1 MRMKRIKKKKLRFS
15 ENMAGYLFISPWIIG
30 FICFIAGPMLYSLAI
45 SFTKWEFMKNM
56 RFIGLGNYIKI
67 FTKDRYALPALG
79 KTIYFT
85 LVAVPCQS
93 IIALLLA
100 QLFNNNLKGTK
111 IYRAIIYVP
120 CVVSGA
126 VLGILWSNIYSKD
139 VGVFNYFLAKLGL
152 PKVGWLT
159 DPDIAMFS
167 IILMTFW
174 SVGTAFVMYLS
185 GLQNVPKVY
194 YEAAQIDG
202 AGAFHKFT
210 KVTLPMLSPTI
221 LFVLILQVIGSF
233 QVLTQVL
240 VLTNGGPAKSTYVY
254 ALYEYE
260 NAFKFMK
267 MGYASALS
275 WVMFVIILVSTL
287 LLLFS
292 SKYWVHY
299 EDSRGAKI

>member
-1 MRMKRIKKKKLRFS
+1 MKRIKKKKLRFS
-15 ENMAGYLFISPWIIG
+15 ENIAGYLFISPWIIG
-30 FICFIAGPMLYSLAI
+30 FTCFIAGPMLFSLAI
-45 SFTKWEFMKNM
+45 SFTKWEFMQNM
-56 RFIGLGNYIKI
+56 TFVGFKNYIKI

-79 KTIYFT
+79 KTMFFT

-100 QLFNNNLKGTK
+100 QLFNNDLKGTK

-120 CVVSGA
+120 CVVSGS

-139 VGVFNYFLAKLGL
+139 VGVFNYFLVKLGL
-152 PKVGWLT
+152 SKVGWLT

-202 AGAFHKFT
+202 ANAFHKFI

-292 SKYWVHY
+292 SRYWVHY

>member
-1 MRMKRIKKKKLRFS
+1 MKKKKNKLRFS
-15 ENMAGYLFISPWIIG
+15 ENISGYLFISPWIIG
-30 FICFIAGPMLYSLAI
+30 FLCFIAGPMLYSLAI

-56 RFIGLGNYIKI
+56 TFVGLKNYVTI
-67 FTKDRYALPALG
+67 FTKDRYAIPALG
-79 KTIYFT
+79 KTVFFT
-85 LVAVPCQS
+85 AIAVPCQS

-111 IYRAIIYVP
+111 VYRAIIYVP
-120 CVVSGA
+120 CVISGS

-152 PKVGWLT
+152 PKVGWVT
-159 DPDIAMFS
+159 DPKVAMFS

-185 GLQNVPKVY
+185 GLQNIPKVY

-221 LFVLILQVIGSF
+221 LFVVILQVIGSF

-240 VLTNGGPAKSTYVY
+240 VLTNGGPVKSTYVY
-254 ALYEYE
+254 ALHEYE
-260 NAFKFMK
+260 NAFKYMK

-275 WVMFVIILVSTL
+275 WVMFIIILTSTV

-299 EDSRGAKI
+299 EESRGAKL